1 MIKMSAK
8 HMLLTAIDS
17 PVTWS
22 VIGFVVGLGLGAN
35 LASMWIMLAALIC
48 YLLLLRSHSV
58 ANPLTETG
66 LFATGPSFLICWA
79 FGFVVHG
86 WAF

>member
-35 LASMWIMLAALIC
+35 LASMWIMIAALIC

-66 LFATGPSFLICWA
+66 LFATGPSFLICWV